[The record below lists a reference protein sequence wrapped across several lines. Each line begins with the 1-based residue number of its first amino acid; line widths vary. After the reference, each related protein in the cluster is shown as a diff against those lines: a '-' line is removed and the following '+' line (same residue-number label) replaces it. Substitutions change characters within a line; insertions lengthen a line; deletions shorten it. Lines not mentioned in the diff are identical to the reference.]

1 MHVEERSDPRVL
13 AVRIVR
19 VAYKTHWALIFREL
33 RVVDNTM
40 EVSVDLQLFETSGF
54 IHD

>member
-1 MHVEERSDPRVL
+1 MHVEERSDPSVL

-19 VAYKTHWALIFREL
+19 VAYKTHWTLIFGEL

-40 EVSVDLQLFETSGF
+40 EVSVDLQVFEASGF